1 MLPGGDSP
9 SLTVVPTVEV
19 ERATAKYSLGFKI
32 VVVEA
37 DDVADRT
44 GYCACNGK
52 GSSHPPFRW
61 EGVDVDK

>member
-9 SLTVVPTVEV
+9 PLTVVPTVEV

-37 DDVADRT
+37 DDVANMPR
-44 GYCACNGK
+44 YRAFNGTV
-52 GSSHPPFRW
+52 SSHPLFRW
-61 EGVDVDK
+61 EGIDVGR